1 MPSPAQRRTSQP
13 WAHSSRVVTWN
24 HVGVG
29 RSDEAVELR
38 AALRRGLI
46 DSVASSGWREAE
58 CTRED
63 RSRLVGLIRP
73 LADGFAATAEVTLTL
88 TIPDDPPVEVVDV
101 RVGVAFEPLR
111 RWWPLL
117 GEQFALSLLEIS
129 ALRPDSPQADSDDV
143 DEDRARLEVSSKREV
158 VAAVERLAAMIV
170 ERAVPYAERYTSH
183 EALLAALDAGDS
195 AQVDLRVPA
204 LLSAVGRFDEAAV
217 ALDRYEPPA
226 TSDVFSRRE
235 PRTAYQ
241 LRRWINGL
249 GDASMLPDGPPPN
262 GWEDRSRPPSFAET
276 DADVRARREAV
287 EAVRKAGRGHDRDE
301 VRAMLER
308 ELAQRGVT
316 RSPLELE
323 LTLDHLWDTP
333 AERMRIGVQGL
344 KALGRFGLGVA
355 KVIREGE
362 LPDLSRPQ
370 WLEPPEPAFYEL
382 PRGDRWIRLSLEP
395 GIDERLERI
404 HQAAPPR
411 VMSMAAVSAWLQPE
425 PNGADIAVYIGR
437 DRVGVVPADALAAYQ
452 PVMQAATFRE
462 ELPIL
467 AARLTRRTEP
477 PGYLLELAL
486 PPS

>member
-1 MPSPAQRRTSQP
+1 
-13 WAHSSRVVTWN
+13 
-24 HVGVG
+24 
-29 RSDEAVELR
+29 
-38 AALRRGLI
+38 
-46 DSVASSGWREAE
+46 
-58 CTRED
+58 
-63 RSRLVGLIRP
+63 
-73 LADGFAATAEVTLTL
+73 LADGFAATAEATLTFTL
-88 TIPDDPPVEVVDV
+88 SDDLPVEVDDV
-101 RVGVAFEPLR
+101 RVGLAYEPLR
-111 RWWPLL
+111 RCWPLL
-117 GEQFALSLLEIS
+117 GDQFALSLLDIS
-129 ALRPDSPQADSDDV
+129 ARRPDSTQADSDDV
-143 DEDRARLEVSSKREV
+143 DEDRALLEVSSKREV
-158 VAAVERLAAMIV
+158 VAAVERLASMIV

-183 EALLAALDAGDS
+183 EALLAALSAGDS

-217 ALDRYEPPA
+217 ALDRYESGA
-226 TSDVFSRRE
+226 FSRRE
-235 PRTAYQ
+235 RRTAYQ

-249 GDASMLPDGPPPN
+249 GDASMLPDGPPPD
-262 GWEDRSRPPSFAET
+262 GLEDRSRHRSFAET
-276 DADVRARREAV
+276 GADVRARREAV
-287 EAVRKAGRGHDRDE
+287 EAVRKTGRGHDRGE

-308 ELAQRGVT
+308 ELAERGVT

-333 AERMRIGVQGL
+333 AERMRTGVQGL
-344 KALGRFGLGVA
+344 KALGRLGLGVA

-382 PRGDRWIRLSLEP
+382 PRGDRWSRLSLEP

-404 HQAAPPR
+404 HQAARPHI
-411 VMSMAAVSAWLQPE
+411 MSIAAVSAWLQPD
-425 PNGADIAVYIGR
+425 PNGVDIAVYIGR
-437 DRVGVVPADALAAYQ
+437 ERVGLIPADALAAYQ

-477 PGYLLELAL
+477 PPRYLLELAL